1 MDCWLKWTK
10 TKTEVVNIGLLI
22 LLKLLGAKKEMCLD
36 EWRSRKYIDM
46 ITRSSKNAVKPESLG
61 PTKDAAELHLL
72 RCYYQIQVWM
82 GNACI
87 EPLSWGWK
95 KSKGKMMPLEMSK
108 PIALP
113 QLLKVIRCNF
123 KTDCSRRQCTRKQY
137 GINCTKMCGECR
149 GVSCLNQEQYG
160 QDEC

>member
-1 MDCWLKWTK
+1 
-10 TKTEVVNIGLLI
+10 
-22 LLKLLGAKKEMCLD
+22 
-36 EWRSRKYIDM
+36 
-46 ITRSSKNAVKPESLG
+46 
-61 PTKDAAELHLL
+61 
-72 RCYYQIQVWM
+72 M

-123 KTDCSRRQCTRKQY
+123 KTDCSRNNVPANNTVLIVPKCVV
-137 GINCTKMCGECR
+137 NAE
-149 GVSCLNQEQYG
+149 VCLV
-160 QDEC
+160 